1 MFDRLTERLDEVFRK
16 LRGQGRIGE
25 RDLDVALRELRRA
38 LLEADVNFQVV
49 KEFLGRVRERAL
61 GQDVLRSLT
70 PGQQIIKVVH
80 DELVALLGQN
90 NSPIQLSDR
99 PPAVILL
106 VGLQG
111 CGKTTVAAKLA
122 HRLKSQ
128 GRLPSLVAADLQRP
142 AAVEQ
147 LRTLGATIDVPVFG
161 PEEAAVS
168 DPAARADAVEVC
180 RRGVAEARATN
191 RSVVILDTAG
201 RLGIDDEMMTE
212 LEKVRQLA
220 EPSEILF
227 VADSML
233 GQDAVE
239 TASRFCERLALT
251 GSVLT
256 KMDGDAR
263 GGAAL
268 SIAHVTGV
276 PVKFIGTGE
285 GVDALEPFHPE
296 RIASRILGMGDVVSL
311 VEKAELAFDREQAA
325 KMEARLRKEAFT
337 FYDFREQLEAIK
349 SMGPLDQLLGMM
361 PGAGKAL
368 KGVQVDDNALGQVE
382 AIINSMTPDER
393 LKPQILNG
401 SRRKRIARGSG
412 TTVQDVNR
420 LMKQFQMMQK
430 MMRQMGRMK
439 KGKVGG
445 MSLPFMQ

>member
-61 GQDVLRSLT
+61 GHDVLRSLT

-80 DELVALLGQN
+80 DELVSLLGQN

-147 LRTLGATIDVPVFG
+147 LRTLGAAIDVPVFG

-212 LEKVRQLA
+212 LEEVRQLA

-239 TASRFCERLALT
+239 TASRFCERLAFT

-325 KMEARLRKEAFT
+325 KMEERLRKEAFT
-337 FYDFREQLEAIK
+337 FYDFREQLQAIK

-439 KGKVGG
+439 KGKVRGT
-445 MSLPFMQ
+445 SLPFMQ

>member
-161 PEEAAVS
+161 PEAAAVS

-239 TASRFCERLALT
+239 TASRFCERLAFT

-285 GVDALEPFHPE
+285 GVEALEPFHPE

>member
-61 GQDVLRSLT
+61 GHDVLRSLT

-147 LRTLGATIDVPVFG
+147 LRTLGAAIDVPVFG

-212 LEKVRQLA
+212 LEEVRQLA

-239 TASRFCERLALT
+239 TASRFCERLAFT

-325 KMEARLRKEAFT
+325 KMEERLRKEAFT
-337 FYDFREQLEAIK
+337 FYDFREQLQAIK

-439 KGKVGG
+439 KGKVRGT
-445 MSLPFMQ
+445 SLPFMQ

>member
-25 RDLDVALRELRRA
+25 RDLDASLRELRRV

-49 KEFLGRVRERAL
+49 KEFLGRVRERSL

-70 PGQQIIKVVH
+70 PAQQVIKIVH
-80 DELVALLGQN
+80 DELVSLLGRN
-90 NSPIQLSDR
+90 DSPIQLSDR

-122 HRLKSQ
+122 NRLKNQ

-147 LRTLGATIDVPVFG
+147 LRTLGASIGVPVFG
-161 PEEAAVS
+161 PEEAGAG
-168 DPAARADAVEVC
+168 ANAVEVC
-180 RRGVAEARATN
+180 RRGLDAARAAN
-191 RSVVILDTAG
+191 RSVVIFDTAG
-201 RLGIDDEMMTE
+201 RLAIDDEMMSE
-212 LEKVRQLA
+212 LEQIRQFS

-239 TASRFCERLALT
+239 TASRFCQRLAFT

-268 SIAHVTGV
+268 SIAHVTGA

-285 GVDALEPFHPE
+285 GVEALEPFHPE
-296 RIASRILGMGDVVSL
+296 RIASRILGMGDIVSL
-311 VEKAELAFDREQAA
+311 VEKAEAAFDREKTE

-337 FYDFREQLEAIK
+337 FDDFREQLQAVK

-368 KGVQVDDNALGQVE
+368 KGVQVDDSALGQVE
-382 AIINSMTPDER
+382 AIINSMTKGER

-420 LMKQFQMMQK
+420 LMKQFQMMRK

-439 KGKVGG
+439 KGGTKG
-445 MSLPFMQ
+445 MSLPFMQQ